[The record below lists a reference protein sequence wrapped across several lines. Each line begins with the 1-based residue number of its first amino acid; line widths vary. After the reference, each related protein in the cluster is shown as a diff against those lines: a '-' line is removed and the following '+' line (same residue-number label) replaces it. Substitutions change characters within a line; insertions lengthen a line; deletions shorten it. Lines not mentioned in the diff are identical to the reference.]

1 MLQKTLINKLSPVY
15 RLLGIFCLA
24 AALLG
29 ASFASAQ
36 AEELKFGVPAWPGL
50 TVKTEV
56 AVQLLE
62 TLGYTSKQYTSS
74 PSVIL
79 KSLENKD
86 MDIYLGGWIPQ
97 ETQMIEPLVEREKV
111 IKVVKNLSECL
122 VGMAVP
128 TYVWEQGVRS
138 MADLDE
144 HKDKFDAKLFGI
156 EAGSGINEDIK
167 KVLSSDGDGLGDWT
181 LVESSAAGML
191 SQVDRAIR
199 RKDWIVFFAWEP
211 HWMGTVYD
219 FKYLMDTDESG
230 EIANQKSWV
239 WTVVRSDLPETHP
252 NVYRFLEQF
261 ELTSDIQSEW
271 IYQFKRQEKEPEDVA
286 RDWIAANMDTVGT
299 WLEGVKTKDGQ
310 PALPAVQKAL
320 Q

>member
-1 MLQKTLINKLSPVY
+1 
-15 RLLGIFCLA
+15 
-24 AALLG
+24 
-29 ASFASAQ
+29 
-36 AEELKFGVPAWPGL
+36 
-50 TVKTEV
+50 VKTEV

-97 ETQMIEPLVEREKV
+97 ETEMINPLAEKGSI
-111 IKVVKNLSECL
+111 IKVVKNLPDCMI
-122 VGMAVP
+122 GMAVP
-128 TYVWEQGVRS
+128 TFVWEQGVHS
-138 MADLDE
+138 MADLDQYA
-144 HKDKFDAKLFGI
+144 DKFDSKLYGI
-156 EAGSGINEDIK
+156 EAGSGINKEIK
-167 KVLSSDGDGLGDWT
+167 EVIARNGDGLGDWT

-191 SQVDRAIR
+191 SQLDRAIR
-199 RKDWIVFFAWEP
+199 RKDWMIFFAWEP

-219 FKYLMDTDESG
+219 FKYLKDTDESG
-230 EIANQKSWV
+230 TIAYQKSWV